1 MSKSALLSK
10 RLLFIGKNKQINI
23 TQKFIKISDSYTY
36 ILVLPFIGEIMNEK
50 TREELL
56 LELQKLNK
64 AQIRIKRRSTFLLS
78 IIAMLVLVTGT
89 LAWFTLNSFAGVDN
103 LTMQITTGVDLRVD
117 MVSHG
122 SDIKQYQKII
132 TNEMIN
138 SYLSKYNTSI
148 DKQRLDPV
156 TTKNGI
162 TFVGQKG
169 DAKSPNQNTYLEFQ
183 CYFIASRDMWVH
195 LSTDS
200 GNTDYEATSVTTTET
215 GTKADV
221 VRSVRLSYE
230 DSGNAAIYEPNKGT
244 PVNGQTTFDLTTP
257 MQYSNSTRLF
267 HLNELEPKLITI
279 RLWADGEDPECDDD
293 VQQAN
298 LTVKMLFSGTD
309 DANVPYSQI
318 Q

>member
-1 MSKSALLSK
+1 
-10 RLLFIGKNKQINI
+10 
-23 TQKFIKISDSYTY
+23 
-36 ILVLPFIGEIMNEK
+36 MNEK

-78 IIAMLVLVTGT
+78 VIAMLVLITGT
-89 LAWFTLNSFAGVDN
+89 LAWFTLNSFASVEN
-103 LTMQITTGVDLRVD
+103 LTMEITTGVDLRVD

-122 SDIKQYQKII
+122 SDIKQYQKVI

-148 DKQRLDPV
+148 AQQRLDPV
-156 TTKNGI
+156 TTTNGI
-162 TFVGQKG
+162 SFVNQKG
-169 DAKSPNQNTYLEFQ
+169 ATRNPNETSYLEFQ

-195 LSTDS
+195 LSTDP
-200 GNTDYEATSVTTTET
+200 GGTDYEATAVTTTET
-215 GTKADV
+215 GTMADV
-221 VRSVRLSYE
+221 VKAVRVSFE
-230 DSGNAAIYEPNKGT
+230 DNGAAAIYEPNKGT

-309 DANVPYSQI
+309 DANVPYSDI